1 MKSIIMLSVA
11 SMVLFGCAQTNDRQR
26 LAGPPPGMVWQGA
39 EERGYSNVYTTADV
53 IARPEEGVVS
63 LMQRTQRAMNRVS
76 CHGPRQI
83 SIFTVVSEE
92 GEVLGVYPPEE
103 LRGECVLE
111 ARRVLSQVRFSPAVL
126 NDEPVKFMISFRINL
141 Q

>member
-1 MKSIIMLSVA
+1 MM
-11 SMVLFGCAQTNDRQR
+11 
-26 LAGPPPGMVWQGA
+26 WHGA
-39 EERGYSNVYTTADV
+39 EARGYSNVYTTADE

-63 LMQRTQRAMNRVS
+63 LMQRTKRAMSRVS
-76 CHGPRQI
+76 CQGPRQI
-83 SIFTVVSEE
+83 SLFTVVDEE

-111 ARRVLSQVRFSPAVL
+111 ARRVLSQVKFSPAIL

-141 Q
+141 E